1 MIVFCA
7 TDAGP
12 AKYLIPIIQQVNY
25 PYRVYGSSVSISI
38 FEDAGIEALGYDEF
52 CEELEINLAVLGTTL
67 GNTLEKQILELSKLD
82 DFQVISIIEHW
93 TNFKE
98 RFFKDGQY
106 LFPDHIFVNDA
117 WAKEQA
123 ILEGLPSKN
132 IKVVGNPVLEAQQQ
146 LYKGSKNRNIPKK
159 FLFIS
164 ERLDTDMPKEG
175 SRYLG
180 YNQYDVLD
188 DIVGCL
194 SQEKI
199 LHLKLH
205 PTESVRNY
213 SDYLTNQNVEVISA
227 DAMRLHLFDYEA
239 IVGMESMLL
248 LEMAA
253 QGIPVYSYRPNSNR
267 SFVGCEMRWVSEI
280 DKAALKLLI
289 RTGEGKSIDT
299 TAVPS
304 FSGSLDYILKIIR
317 NFYENSCLNSG

>member
-12 AKYLIPIIQQVNY
+12 AKYLIPLIQQSNY
-25 PYRVYGSSVSISI
+25 PCRVYGSSVSISI
-38 FEDAGIEALGYDEF
+38 FGEAGIEALGYDEF
-52 CEELEINLAVLGTTL
+52 CEELEIDLAVLGTTL
-67 GNTLEKQILELSKLD
+67 GNTFEKKILERSKLD
-82 DFQVISIIEHW
+82 GFKVISIIEHW

-98 RFFKDGQY
+98 RFFKDDQY

-123 ILEGLPSKN
+123 ILEGLPAKN
-132 IKVVGNPVLEAQQQ
+132 IEVVGNPVLEAQQQ
-146 LYKGSKNRNIPKK
+146 LCKVTKNRNIPMR

-194 SQEKI
+194 SQENI

-205 PTESVRNY
+205 PTETVRDY
-213 SDYLTNQNVEVISA
+213 SNYLTNQNVEVISA
-227 DAMRLHLFDYEA
+227 DTMRRQLSDYQA
-239 IVGMESMLL
+239 IIGMESMLL

-253 QGIPVYSYRPNSNR
+253 QGFLVFSYRPNANR
-267 SFVGCEMRWVSEI
+267 SFVGCEMRWVSEL

-289 RTGEGKSIDT
+289 RSGEGKTINS
-299 TAVPS
+299 TAIPN

-317 NFYENSCLNSG
+317 NFYENSSLNSG